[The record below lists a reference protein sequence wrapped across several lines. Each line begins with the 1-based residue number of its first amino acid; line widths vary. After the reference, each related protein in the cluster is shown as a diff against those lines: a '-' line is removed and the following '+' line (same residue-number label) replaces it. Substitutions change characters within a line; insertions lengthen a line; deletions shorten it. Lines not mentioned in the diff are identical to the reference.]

1 MYKQLGLVDLIHGI
15 QAKVEEKTGVKCYD
29 AVPRNAP
36 SPFYFAE
43 VIGKRPAHTKTM
55 YRDVYTVWI
64 HAIAQSGDSSVQ
76 IYEMIQ
82 QLEET
87 LTEDI
92 SLPEGFELILQA
104 SNGVQTIKMDET
116 NEKHAVLSFEFTVCY
131 GFKCKI

>member
-64 HAIAQSGDSSVQ
+64 HAIAQPGDSSVQ
-76 IYEMIQ
+76 IYKMIQ

-104 SNGVQTIKMDET
+104 SNGVQTIKTDET

>member
-64 HAIAQSGDSSVQ
+64 HAIAQPGDSSVQ

-104 SNGVQTIKMDET
+104 SNGVQTIKTDET

>member
-15 QAKVEEKTGVKCYD
+15 QVKVEEKTGVKCYD

-64 HAIAQSGDSSVQ
+64 HAIAQPGDSSVQ

-82 QLEET
+82 QLEEA

-104 SNGVQTIKMDET
+104 SNGVQTIKTDET

>member
-1 MYKQLGLVDLIHGI
+1 MYKQLGLVDLIQGI

-64 HAIAQSGDSSVQ
+64 HAIAQPGDSSVQ

-104 SNGVQTIKMDET
+104 SNGVQTIKTDET